1 MIMGKVRKILFGVTM
16 LILAMSPLA
25 AAQETVKIP
34 NVTISLGSA
43 GDSSQ
48 LVTGIQILLLL
59 TVLST
64 APALLMMVTSFTRVV
79 VVLSFVRRAIGTQT
93 TPPNQVLIALSLF
106 LTVFIMSPVWQSMN
120 RNALQPYM
128 AKQIGQ
134 GEAFQRAMAPLRSF
148 MLAQT
153 REKDLSLFVEMAK
166 MERPR
171 TPADIPTH
179 VLIPAFAISELRTSF
194 EIGFLIYVPFLILD
208 MVIASVLMSMGM
220 MMLPPIVISL
230 PFKLLLF
237 VLVDGWYLV
246 VGSLVK
252 SFA

>member
-252 SFA
+252 SFG

>member
-1 MIMGKVRKILFGVTM
+1 MIMDRTLTIPVLTGTFLFSTEP
-16 LILAMSPLA
+16 AA

-34 NVTISLGSA
+34 NLTISLGSS
-43 GDSSQ
+43 GDPSQ
-48 LVTGIQILLLL
+48 LVSGIQILLLL
-59 TVLST
+59 TVLAT

-106 LTVFIMSPVWQSMN
+106 LTVFIMSPVWQAMN

-128 AKQIGQ
+128 AQQIGQ
-134 GEAFQRAMAPLRSF
+134 GEAFRRAMVPLRSF

-166 MERPR
+166 IERPR
-171 TPADIPTH
+171 NAEDVPTH

-220 MMLPPIVISL
+220 LMLPPIVISL

>member
-1 MIMGKVRKILFGVTM
+1 MGKVRKILFGVTM

>member
-1 MIMGKVRKILFGVTM
+1 MGKVRKILFGVTM
-16 LILAMSPLA
+16 LILAMSPVA

>member
-1 MIMGKVRKILFGVTM
+1 MIMDRTLTIPVLTGTFLFSTEP
-16 LILAMSPLA
+16 AA

-34 NVTISLGSA
+34 NLTISLGSS
-43 GDSSQ
+43 GDPSQ
-48 LVTGIQILLLL
+48 LVSGIQILLLL
-59 TVLST
+59 TVLAT

-106 LTVFIMSPVWQSMN
+106 LTVFIMSPVWQAMN

-128 AKQIGQ
+128 AQQIGQ
-134 GEAFQRAMAPLRSF
+134 GEAFRRAIVPLRSF

-166 MERPR
+166 IERPR
-171 TPADIPTH
+171 NAEDVPTH

-220 MMLPPIVISL
+220 LMLPPIVISL

>member
-1 MIMGKVRKILFGVTM
+1 MDRTLTIPVLTGTFLFSTEP
-16 LILAMSPLA
+16 AA

-34 NVTISLGSA
+34 NLTISLGSS
-43 GDSSQ
+43 GDPSQ
-48 LVTGIQILLLL
+48 LVSGIQILLLL
-59 TVLST
+59 TVLAT

-106 LTVFIMSPVWQSMN
+106 LTVFIMSPVWQAMN

-128 AKQIGQ
+128 AQQIGQ
-134 GEAFQRAMAPLRSF
+134 GEAFRRAIVPLRSF

-166 MERPR
+166 IERPR
-171 TPADIPTH
+171 NAEDVPTH

-220 MMLPPIVISL
+220 LMLPPIVISL

>member
-1 MIMGKVRKILFGVTM
+1 M

-252 SFA
+252 SFG